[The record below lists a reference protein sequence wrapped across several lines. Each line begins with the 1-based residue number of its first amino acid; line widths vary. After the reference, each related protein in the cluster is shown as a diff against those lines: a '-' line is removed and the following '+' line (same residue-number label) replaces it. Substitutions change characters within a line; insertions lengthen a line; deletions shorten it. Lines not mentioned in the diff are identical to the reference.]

1 MDCNKYEVNWLRSY
15 QCSKKQQVYVNSLFN
30 LIFILSYLFWHTS
43 RFHTR
48 TFSFLVCNS
57 TPYFCSRLY
66 ADKTSLAASGSNLDI
81 LLNDINSPL
90 HAVYEWLC
98 SNKLT
103 LSKTN
108 YIIFFT
114 SAKEKSKF
122 ISTFKNS
129 KYLLTAISN
138 NYQVPG
144 CLYTL
149 SSNLE

>member
-1 MDCNKYEVNWLRSY
+1 MCYLCSLSKAFDAVYHHILLEKLKFYGLQQYEVNWLRSY

-43 RFHTR
+43 KFHTR
-48 TFSFLVCNS
+48 IFSFLVCNS

-90 HAVYEWLC
+90 HAVYKWLC

-108 YIIFFT
+108 YIIFFFT
-114 SAKEKSKF
+114 LAKEK
-122 ISTFKNS
+122 
-129 KYLLTAISN
+129 
-138 NYQVPG
+138 
-144 CLYTL
+144 
-149 SSNLE
+149 